1 VPATRTPDRLT
12 RIAVVGASGFVG
24 ATLVE
29 RLLARGQYTVVPL
42 IHSTGSA
49 WRLSRHALDLR
60 TVELLSPEALRTA
73 LRGCTHVVNCSSG
86 PREVMLRG
94 LENLLGASL
103 AEGVQRFVHLSS
115 VAVYGDPPPP
125 EAVHEDAPTRPV
137 RDTYG
142 WNKLRQDQLV
152 QAAYRRG
159 LPSVILCPPY
169 IGGAYS
175 MFVLRVLQAIQ
186 EGRLALVDGGD
197 AVINLVDVQN
207 LAQAIELALSCATA
221 DAQRLFVNDDAG
233 TTWRQFTSPLVDLAG
248 RPKPLPSI
256 SRDEASGWLGSVK
269 TAPSTLGRRMKRLIA
284 SHQVRTILQ
293 EDPLITKL
301 FQLTRS
307 GIRFLPGSARE
318 RLDGILRPPKRR
330 RPRAVHPAFD
340 ERLCR
345 LQLRGLR
352 HACDRAREVLGYRP
366 EVSFAGSM
374 EAFQAWYRTTN
385 GWGAEYAPLFEE
397 LLRTPAAPKGGDA
410 AEM

>member
-1 VPATRTPDRLT
+1 VPTTRTADGLT

-29 RLLARGQYTVVPL
+29 RLLARGRYTVVPL

-142 WNKLRQDQLV
+142 ANKLRQDQLV
-152 QAAYRRG
+152 QAACRRG

-169 IGGAYS
+169 ISGAYS

-186 EGRLALVDGGD
+186 EERLALVDGGD
-197 AVINLVDVQN
+197 TVVNLVDVQN
-207 LAQAIELALSCATA
+207 LAQAIELALFCATA
-221 DAQRLFVNDDAG
+221 DAQRVFVNDDAG
-233 TTWRQFTSPLVDLAG
+233 TTWRQFASPLADLAG
-248 RPKPLPSI
+248 RPKPPSI
-256 SRDEASGWLGSVK
+256 SRDEASHWLGAAK
-269 TAPSTLGRRMKRLIA
+269 TAPSTLRRRMKRLVA
-284 SHQVRTILQ
+284 SNQVRTILQ

-301 FQLTRS
+301 FQLTKS
-307 GIRFLPGSARE
+307 GMGFLPPSARE

-330 RPRAVHPAFD
+330 RPHAAAHPPYD

-366 EVSFAGSM
+366 EVSFARSM
-374 EAFQAWYRTTN
+374 EAFQAWYRATH
-385 GWGAEYAPLFEE
+385 GWGADYAPLFEE
-397 LLRTPAAPKGGDA
+397 LLRTPAAPKSGDA